1 MQAQKCARGKYRL
14 KETEDAPEGANEGFT
29 RKEGLRGLKGW
40 RKLLV

>member
-1 MQAQKCARGKYRL
+1 MQAQKCAREKYRL

-29 RKEGLRGLKGW
+29 RKKGLRGLKGW